1 MAMTTT
7 DTNCVWSFLAEVEDR
22 SEVQETEGAPGTEA
36 ADTAVVVEVEGT
48 LPEDHNIGSKS
59 LVRMWHHYTI
69 YFYCGTLRVE
79 FYRTATNRQLA
90 RLKRSHEGSW

>member
-7 DTNCVWSFLAEVEDR
+7 DTNCAWNFLAGVEDR

-36 ADTAVVVEVEGT
+36 ADTAVVVEVEAT

-59 LVRMWHHYTI
+59 QVRVWHHYLI
-69 YFYCGTLRVE
+69 VVCYKLIF
-79 FYRTATNRQLA
+79 F
-90 RLKRSHEGSW
+90 